1 MCGVKKC
8 FVGVFN
14 LRERYRK
21 KGQERMKSI
30 GGRYLDRVSRAK
42 GSRFTYSPTF
52 SSGFCNPPIHFINVI
67 RYIQLT

>member
-21 KGQERMKSI
+21 KGQEKMMSI
-30 GGRYLDRVSRAK
+30 GGRYLPPRWVSRAK
-42 GSRFTYSPTF
+42 GSK
-52 SSGFCNPPIHFINVI
+52 IHLLSDF
-67 RYIQLT
+67 L